1 MRKYAAIGGV
11 GYSCLGG
18 TMTAPRLA
26 RKSAQS
32 RRSCIRFA
40 QLLCVF
46 DQPKSAGIPLAKE
59 TIMLHELRH
68 RFARWIAYRQTLA
81 RLRQASD
88 STLADAGISR
98 EEIRAR
104 ARHASLRR

>member
-1 MRKYAAIGGV
+1 
-11 GYSCLGG
+11 
-18 TMTAPRLA
+18 
-26 RKSAQS
+26 
-32 RRSCIRFA
+32 
-40 QLLCVF
+40 
-46 DQPKSAGIPLAKE
+46 
-59 TIMLHELRH
+59 MLYELRH
-68 RFARWIAYRQTLA
+68 RFAQWLVYRQTLA